1 MAAVL
6 QVLGAIGILIP
17 FAANQ
22 FGRMTTTSYTYLW
35 LNVVGSGVLA
45 VLAAAD
51 SQWGF
56 LMLEGVWTL
65 VSAWGI
71 LSRARGRRP
80 DQRSPTTA

>member
-1 MAAVL
+1 MAAAL
-6 QVLGAIGILIP
+6 QVVGAIAILIP

-22 FGRMTTTSYTYLW
+22 FGRMSTHSYTYLW
-35 LNVVGSGVLA
+35 FNVIGSGVLA

-56 LMLEGVWTL
+56 LMLEAVWTL

-71 LSRARGRRP
+71 VSRARGTQP
-80 DQRSPTTA
+80 DQHNPTTA